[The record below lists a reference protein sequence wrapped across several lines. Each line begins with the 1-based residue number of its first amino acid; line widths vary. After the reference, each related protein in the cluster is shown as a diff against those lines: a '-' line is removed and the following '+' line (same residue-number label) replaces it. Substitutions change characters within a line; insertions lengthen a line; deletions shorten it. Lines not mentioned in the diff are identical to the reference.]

1 MSLRYLALGLL
12 TQQPM
17 SGYDIKRRLKPLAWL
32 IGSPSFGNL
41 YPILRSLLQD
51 NLVMVEVLLHQ
62 NKPPRKIYT
71 ITQAGRQALQT
82 WTEQPA
88 APRTT
93 VLKTFVMRLILA
105 GHFTRSSLAGYLRQR
120 RSQVSD
126 YQAALN
132 QSIQELG
139 EPTDL
144 EHRLATD
151 YGLAIA
157 NAELHW
163 LDDVLDHL
171 DLSRESVTEEDQESN
186 RTADAV

>member
-12 TQQPM
+12 TQQSM

-41 YPILRSLLQD
+41 YPILRSLLQE
-51 NLVMVEVLLHQ
+51 NLVTVKVLVRQ
-62 NKPPRKIYT
+62 DKPPRKIYT
-71 ITQAGRQALQT
+71 ITKAGQQALQT

-105 GHFTRSSLAGYLRQR
+105 GHFTRSSLMGYLRQR
-120 RSQVSD
+120 HSQVTA
-126 YQAALN
+126 YKVALD
-132 QSIQELG
+132 QSIQELDNT
-139 EPTDL
+139 TDL
-144 EHRLATD
+144 EQRLASD

-157 NAELHW
+157 NAELCW
-163 LDDVLDHL
+163 LGDVLEH
-171 DLSRESVTEEDQESN
+171 LSREPAPEEVQESN
-186 RTADAV
+186 RPADTG